1 MTLVH
6 ALDPVD
12 EFLVDN
18 QLVEG
23 LIAFGD
29 IAVLYGAAKTGKSF
43 LAVDLAVA
51 LSNGEVGLIVQS
63 TLQRCCIGLERT
75 LKA

>member
-1 MTLVH
+1 MLVH

-23 LIAFGD
+23 LIAVGD
-29 IAVLYGAAKTGKSF
+29 IAVFYGAAKTGKSF
-43 LAVDLAVA
+43 LTVDGFIAQQCDVWLDR
-51 LSNGEVGLIVQS
+51 S
-63 TLQRCCIGLERT
+63 TRHAKVLYWAED

>member
-23 LIAFGD
+23 LIASGD
-29 IAVLYGAAKTGKSF
+29 IAVLYGAPKTGKSF

-51 LSNGEVGLIVQS
+51 LSNGEVWFDRAVSPAKVLYWAS
-63 TLQRCCIGLERT
+63 P
-75 LKA
+75 A

>member
-1 MTLVH
+1 MLVH

-23 LIAFGD
+23 LIAVGD
-29 IAVLYGAAKTGKSF
+29 IAVF
-43 LAVDLAVA
+43 LWCGQDRQEF
-51 LSNGEVGLIVQS
+51 SH
-63 TLQRCCIGLERT
+63 R
-75 LKA
+75 

>member
-1 MTLVH
+1 MTLIH

-18 QLVEG
+18 QLVED
-23 LIAFGD
+23 LIAVGD

-51 LSNGEVGLIVQS
+51 LSNGEVWFDRSINTAKVLY
-63 TLQRCCIGLERT
+63 
-75 LKA
+75 